1 MFTRTYYPSS
11 AGSVIMPTSSY
22 GGYAGSGYAGS
33 AYGGHYGAPMM
44 AAPMMAPSY
53 HHRPAPVVVPTSYGG
68 YGYGGQ
74 HMPYYGAMTPTVV
87 VSDRSS
93 RRWRRHSRRWEKF
106 HLKEEGDWNEASR
119 RGRGIGEGVRDLKV
133 DEHVEE
139 ESKRLLLRECIIF
152 LRLRHRVRF
161 LCFSQNCSPSRSLIS
176 STLEWIFWAFSN
188 HADSTSNDCKYE
200 VQVDERIECQLAGY
214 RIQVSHTTGSAP
226 SNSRIHINR
235 EKNSPRPRH
244 LEEIK
249 PTRAMTAVMPMPA
262 LPLQLG
268 HDNRR
273 RHRAVVWHVPA
284 VAIATVRIGRGDDD
298 GGWSLVV
305 VVV

>member
-33 AYGGHYGAPMM
+33 GYGGHYGAPMM

-119 RGRGIGEGVRDLKV
+119 RKRGIGEGVRDLKV

-139 ESKRLLLRECIIF
+139 EKLLSESLSHQFDTRVDILGIF
-152 LRLRHRVRF
+152 QPRIRRQTIAITKF
-161 LCFSQNCSPSRSLIS
+161 KWMKGS
-176 STLEWIFWAFSN
+176 STSWLDIAY
-188 HADSTSNDCKYE
+188 K
-200 VQVDERIECQLAGY
+200 
-214 RIQVSHTTGSAP
+214 SATRPGPRMP
-226 SNSRIHINR
+226 SSSRIHINWNLGHLSLDR
-235 EKNSPRPRH
+235 
-244 LEEIK
+244 LEEIE